1 MKTYIIAEIGI
12 NHNGSLKKAKKLIA
26 LAALAGANAVKF
38 QCYNTDEIVTVDSPK
53 ADYQKKNTNSK
64 KSIYNLLKKCELSEN
79 DFRSLK
85 KECKKFK
92 VEFLSSVF
100 DIQSLNL
107 LNKIGLKKIKI
118 PSGETNNYPL
128 LKLIGKFSKKVILS
142 TGMTTTK
149 EISQCLKILIKNG
162 IKKKNISILHCTTDY
177 PANYKDL
184 NLNAIHLL
192 KKIFKLDVGYSDHS
206 KGIEA
211 AIAAVSLGAKI
222 IEKHF
227 TLNQNL
233 PGPDHKASL
242 NFREFKNMVSSIRNI
257 EKSLG
262 EEKKKISSAEIRNSK
277 IVKKSIVASKN
288 IKIGELFSENNITT
302 KRPGYGLSPMKWEK
316 IIGKKSKKNFKRDEL
331 IS

>member
-12 NHNGSLKKAKKLIA
+12 NHNGSLKRAKKLIA
-26 LAALAGANAVKF
+26 LAALAGADAVKF
-38 QCYNTDEIVTVDSPK
+38 QCYNTDEFVTIDSPK

-100 DIQSLNL
+100 DVKSLNL

-128 LKLIGKFSKKVILS
+128 LKLIGKFSKKIILS

-162 IKKKNISILHCTTDY
+162 IKKKNISILHCTSDY

-192 KKIFKLDVGYSDHS
+192 KKFFKLDVGYSDHS
-206 KGIEA
+206 KGHRVFA
-211 AIAAVSLGAKI
+211 LQKV
-222 IEKHF
+222 
-227 TLNQNL
+227 
-233 PGPDHKASL
+233 
-242 NFREFKNMVSSIRNI
+242 R
-257 EKSLG
+257 
-262 EEKKKISSAEIRNSK
+262 
-277 IVKKSIVASKN
+277 
-288 IKIGELFSENNITT
+288 
-302 KRPGYGLSPMKWEK
+302 
-316 IIGKKSKKNFKRDEL
+316 
-331 IS
+331 